1 MDYEQFVA
9 DFTAELQQN
18 MEQENVELRRGTFR
32 KVNEELDGISIKYPD
47 SPVAP
52 TIYLDDKYQMVE
64 DGSYTVEQVAERTAM
79 QLKSIREDAPEVP
92 LLTEES
98 ARQNLYCVVINAAEN
113 EEMLRN
119 VPHECLEDL
128 AVIPRFKVR
137 EDASFIV
144 SNDLCS
150 NLKMTSEEVMEA
162 AHANTNKQE
171 FECQNMTEVMRG
183 IMREQGMPEEY
194 IDELIQMQGQDC
206 PMYVMSNESRVEG
219 AVALTSTS
227 AMESAYEKVKEDH
240 PDMEN
245 LYVLGSS
252 RHELILIPD
261 DAVDNVEDL
270 KAIHKEVQD
279 TELSQADKLTE
290 HIYKFDAQTKQL
302 SIADAPALTESASEV
317 MEVVKS
323 HGRSH

>member
-64 DGSYTVEQVAERTAM
+64 DGGYTVEQVAERTAM
-79 QLKSIREDAPEVP
+79 QLKSIREDAPELP

-119 VPHECLEDL
+119 VPHERLEDL

-150 NLKMTSEEVMEA
+150 KR
-162 AHANTNKQE
+162 Q
-171 FECQNMTEVMRG
+171 
-183 IMREQGMPEEY
+183 
-194 IDELIQMQGQDC
+194 
-206 PMYVMSNESRVEG
+206 
-219 AVALTSTS
+219 
-227 AMESAYEKVKEDH
+227 
-240 PDMEN
+240 
-245 LYVLGSS
+245 
-252 RHELILIPD
+252 
-261 DAVDNVEDL
+261 
-270 KAIHKEVQD
+270 
-279 TELSQADKLTE
+279 
-290 HIYKFDAQTKQL
+290 
-302 SIADAPALTESASEV
+302 
-317 MEVVKS
+317 
-323 HGRSH
+323 

>member
-9 DFTAELQQN
+9 EFTAELQQN

-52 TIYLDDKYQMVE
+52 TIYLDDKYQLVQ
-64 DGSYTVEQVAERTAM
+64 DGSYTIEQVAEKTAM
-79 QLKSIREDAPEVP
+79 QLQSIRGDAPEVP
-92 LLTEES
+92 ILTEES

-119 VPHECLEDL
+119 VPHERLEDL
-128 AVIPRFKVR
+128 AVIPRFKVC

-144 SNDLCS
+144 SNDVCS
-150 NLKMTSEEVMEA
+150 NLRMTSEEVMEA

-183 IMREQGMPEEY
+183 IMKEQGMPDEY
-194 IDELIQMQGQDC
+194 VDELLSMQGDNC
-206 PMYVMSNESRVEG
+206 PMYVMSNQSRVDG

-227 AMESAYEKVKEDH
+227 AMEAAYKKIKKDH
-240 PDMEN
+240 PAMEN

-261 DAVDNVEDL
+261 DTVDNVEDL

-279 TELSQADKLTE
+279 TELSKSDKLTE
-290 HIYKFDAQTKQL
+290 HVYKFDAQSKQI
-302 SIADAPALTESASEV
+302 SIADVPSLTEGESME

>member
-9 DFTAELQQN
+9 DFTAELQKN
-18 MEQENVELRRGTFR
+18 MEQENVELKRGTFR
-32 KVNEELDGISIKYPD
+32 KVNEELDGLSIKYPD
-47 SPVAP
+47 SPIAP
-52 TIYLDDKYQMVE
+52 TIYFEDKYQMFQ
-64 DGSYTVEQVAERTAM
+64 DGYSVEQLAERTAD
-79 QLKSIREDAPEVP
+79 QLKSIRDNAPELP
-92 LLTEES
+92 TLTEES
-98 ARQNLYCVVINAAEN
+98 ARQNLYCVVVNASEN

-119 VPHECLEDL
+119 VPHERLEDL
-128 AVIPRFKVR
+128 AVVPRFKVG

-150 NLKMTSEEVMEA
+150 NLQMTSEEVMEA

-171 FECQNMTEVMRG
+171 FQCQNMTDVMRG
-183 IMREQGMPEEY
+183 IMKEQGMPEEY

-227 AMESAYEKVKEDH
+227 AMESAYEKIKEDH

-279 TELSQADKLTE
+279 TELSKADKLTD
-290 HIYKFDAQTKQL
+290 HIYEFNAQTKQL
-302 SIADAPALTESASEV
+302 SIADAPALTESAFEV

>member
-9 DFTAELQQN
+9 EFTAKLQRN
-18 MEQENVELRRGTFR
+18 MEQENVELRRRTFR
-32 KVNEELDGISIKYPD
+32 KVNEELDGLSIKYPD
-47 SPVAP
+47 SPVASI
-52 TIYLDDKYQMVE
+52 IYLDDKYQMVQ
-64 DGSYTVEQVAERTAM
+64 DDSYTIEQIAERTAM
-79 QLKSIREDAPEVP
+79 QLQSNRGDEPEIP

-113 EEMLRN
+113 EEILRN
-119 VPHECLEDL
+119 VPHERLEDL

-144 SNDLCS
+144 TNDVCS
-150 NLKMTSEEVMEA
+150 NLRMTSEEVMEA
-162 AHANTNKQE
+162 AHANTNKQK

-183 IMREQGMPEEY
+183 IMKEQGLPDEY
-194 IDELIQMQGQDC
+194 VDELLRMQGQDC

-227 AMESAYEKVKEDH
+227 AMESAYEKIREDH

-245 LYVLGSS
+245 LFVLGSS

-279 TELSQADKLTE
+279 TELSLADKLTE
-290 HIYKFDAQTKQL
+290 HIYKFDAQSKQI
-302 SIADAPALTESASEV
+302 SIADAPSLTEGETME

>member
-9 DFTAELQQN
+9 EFTAELQQN

-52 TIYLDDKYQMVE
+52 TIYLVDKYQMVQ
-64 DGSYTVEQVAERTAM
+64 DGSYTVEQVAERTAI
-79 QLKSIREDAPEVP
+79 QLQSIRCDAPEVP

-98 ARQNLYCVVINAAEN
+98 ARKNLYCVVINAAEN

-119 VPHECLEDL
+119 VPHERLEDL

-144 SNDLCS
+144 SNDVCS
-150 NLKMTSEEVMEA
+150 NLRMTSEEVMEA
-162 AHANTNKQE
+162 AHVNTNKQE

-183 IMREQGMPEEY
+183 IMKEQGMPDEY
-194 IDELIQMQGQDC
+194 VDELLSMQGEDC
-206 PMYVMSNESRVEG
+206 PMYVMSNESRVDG
-219 AVALTSTS
+219 AVAITSTS
-227 AMESAYEKVKEDH
+227 AMEAAYEKIKENH

-261 DAVDNVEDL
+261 DTVDNVEDL

-279 TELSQADKLTE
+279 TELSQSDKLTE
-290 HIYKFDAQTKQL
+290 HVYKFDAQSKQI
-302 SIADAPALTESASEV
+302 SIADVPSLTEGESMA